1 MKRTLLL
8 SLLTVLSF
16 ITACKKNDPTTNTDS
31 EFYYE
36 ATIDGTKYKVS
47 APSDN
52 ADPDFSAGSGLS
64 ALGFDATYTS
74 NISDYRPN
82 GTQMFVSKG
91 ILIEYQTST
100 NEEFRN
106 FFSPGNYNYTPT
118 YEEGVTIAWADK
130 TGKIWATDNASGD
143 QTGSSFKI
151 ISTEESPGDVLG
163 RLYVKTKIQFNCKL
177 YDEAGNVKQASGTYV
192 GLFGKID

>member
-16 ITACKKNDPTTNTDS
+16 VTACKKNDPTTSTDS

-36 ATIDGTKYKVS
+36 ATIDGAKFNLSV
-47 APSDN
+47 PSDN
-52 ADPDFSAGSGLS
+52 ANPDFSAGSGLN

-82 GTQMFVSKG
+82 GTGMFVSKG
-91 ILIEYQTST
+91 ILIDYQTST
-100 NEEFRN
+100 DQEFRN
-106 FFSPGNYNYTPT
+106 FFAPGNYNYALIGD
-118 YEEGVTIAWADK
+118 EGVSVSWVDK
-130 TGKIWATDNASGD
+130 TGKLWATDNASGD

-151 ISTEESPGDVLG
+151 ISTEDAPGDIRG

-192 GLFGKID
+192 GLFGKIE